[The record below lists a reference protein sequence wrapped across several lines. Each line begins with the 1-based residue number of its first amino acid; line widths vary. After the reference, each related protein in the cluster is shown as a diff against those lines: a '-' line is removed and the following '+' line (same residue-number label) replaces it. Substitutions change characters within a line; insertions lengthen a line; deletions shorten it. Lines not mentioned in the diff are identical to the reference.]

1 LLADPLSPYPLGD
14 PRRLVRNAREREVS
28 VAAAEAL
35 LEECIHR
42 PEGLPDAMD
51 TAGRLLGFD
60 YFCLVSSNLDNPAYI
75 VSERQSEGIAPYF
88 SDRWVDIDYR
98 ARAERPLPINTLF
111 LDHRAVPD
119 EERRRS
125 AIYNE
130 LFVPRRMANYAGMRF
145 DLDGSEEW
153 FCFVM
158 RSEQAGVIDGDD
170 AKTFVRIARTAMNT
184 ASLATR
190 LQTTRVSGMLEGL
203 EASATAAVILDR
215 NGRVRAV
222 TPAAERIFGA
232 DLGVREGELWG
243 ANRDDAWVLS
253 ALVQAARNPDAP
265 LARRRFLLRG
275 QGRRRPVLV
284 NISRVLGPALDALP
298 GGRLLLVLSDLG
310 AGDSAVVAELQ
321 SLFGL
326 TAAEAQVAAAI
337 FDGAEAADIARTRN
351 VAETTVRKQI
361 SNIFRK
367 LDVHRQVDLVRLL
380 AGLRR

>member
-1 LLADPLSPYPLGD
+1 M
-14 PRRLVRNAREREVS
+14 S

-35 LEECIHR
+35 LEECIHQAD
-42 PEGLPDAMD
+42 GLPDAMD
-51 TAGRLLGFD
+51 SAGRLLGFD
-60 YFCLVSSNLDNPAYI
+60 YFCLASSNLDNPAYI
-75 VSERQSEGIAPYF
+75 VSDRQSEGIAPYF

-98 ARAERPLPINTLF
+98 ARAERPLPLNTLF

-119 EERRRS
+119 EERKRS

-130 LFVPRRMANYAGMRF
+130 LYVPRRMANYAGMRF

-153 FCFVM
+153 FCFAM
-158 RSEQAGVIDGDD
+158 RSEQAGVIDGED
-170 AKTFVRIARTAMNT
+170 AANFVRIARTAMNA

-190 LQTTRVSGMLEGL
+190 LQTTRVSGILEGL
-203 EASATAAVILDR
+203 DASGTAAIILDR
-215 NGRVRAV
+215 NGRVSAV

-232 DLGVREGELWG
+232 DLGVREALLWS
-243 ANRDDAWVLS
+243 ANRDDSDVIG
-253 ALVQAARNPDAP
+253 ALVQAARDPELP

-275 QGRRRPVLV
+275 QGRRRPVLMNV
-284 NISRVLGPALDALP
+284 SRVLGPAIDALP
-298 GGRLLLVLSDLG
+298 GGRLLLALSDLG
-310 AGDSAVVAELQ
+310 AGHSVVLAELEA
-321 SLFGL
+321 LFGL
-326 TAAEAQVAAAI
+326 TTAEAEVAAAI

-361 SNIFRK
+361 AHIFRK

>member
-1 LLADPLSPYPLGD
+1 MSF
-14 PRRLVRNAREREVS
+14 
-28 VAAAEAL
+28 AAAEAL
-35 LEECIHR
+35 LEECIQR

-51 TAGRLLGFD
+51 AAGRLLGFD
-60 YFCLVSSNLDNPAYI
+60 YFCLASSNLDNPAYI
-75 VSERQSEGIAPYF
+75 VSEAQSEGIAPYF
-88 SDRWVDIDYR
+88 TDGWVDIDYR
-98 ARAERPLPINTLF
+98 ARAERPLPLNTLF

-119 EERRRS
+119 DARRRS

-153 FCFVM
+153 FCFAM
-158 RSEQAGVIDGDD
+158 RSEAAGVIDGKD
-170 AKTFVRIARTAMNT
+170 AANFVRLARTAMNT

-190 LQTTRVSGMLEGL
+190 LQATRVSGMLEGL
-203 EASATAAVILDR
+203 DASGTAAVILDR
-215 NGRVRAV
+215 DGRACAV
-222 TPAAERIFGA
+222 TPAAERVFGP
-232 DLGVREGELWG
+232 DFGVREGELWS
-243 ANRDDAWVLS
+243 ANTEDGPALAVL
-253 ALVQAARNPDAP
+253 VEAARNPDHP
-265 LARRRFLLRG
+265 LVARRFLLRG
-275 QGRRRPVLV
+275 QGRRRPILLNV
-284 NISRVLGPALDALP
+284 SRVRRPALDALP

-310 AGDSAVVAELQ
+310 AGDSTVIAELQ

-337 FDGAEAADIARTRN
+337 FDGAEAAEISRARN

-361 SNIFRK
+361 ANIFRK